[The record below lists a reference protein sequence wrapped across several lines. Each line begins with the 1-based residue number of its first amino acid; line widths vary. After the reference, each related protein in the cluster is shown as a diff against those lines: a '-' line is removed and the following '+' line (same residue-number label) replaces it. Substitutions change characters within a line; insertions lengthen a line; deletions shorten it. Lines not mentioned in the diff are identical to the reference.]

1 MDMKKTLLT
10 LAAMMFAT
18 SAMGQLQY
26 DMTPDTGPVKGG
38 ANKVVTEVFTV
49 EKKNGKW
56 VRAGKPDPWGEMGVY
71 PEESECTYDRNGKLT
86 SKTTVFEGTKT
97 EYAYQYTTDGK
108 LAETKKTENGK
119 LTSVM
124 RYRYTAGK
132 LTGTSEDTFYN
143 GQKSTQDSPITT
155 GKTETDAAGNV
166 TEHGDQPSDYVKR
179 DRQGRLLEFSINNE
193 MDGYVDSR
201 KYTYDEEGRV
211 VKIEVSD
218 GDTLTY
224 HYVKQDEKG
233 NWTGLLIV
241 SGETPIGAVDR
252 KIIYY

>member
-1 MDMKKTLLT
+1 MKKTLLT

-18 SAMGQLQY
+18 NAMGQLQY

-49 EKKNGKW
+49 EKKNDKW

-108 LAETKKTENGK
+108 LAETQKTENGK

-166 TEHGDQPSDYVKR
+166 TEYGDQPSDYVKR
-179 DRQGRLLEFSINNE
+179 DKQGRLLEFSINNE

>member
-1 MDMKKTLLT
+1 MPTNI
-10 LAAMMFAT
+10 
-18 SAMGQLQY
+18 Q
-26 DMTPDTGPVKGG
+26 P
-38 ANKVVTEVFTV
+38 TE
-49 EKKNGKW
+49 NW
-56 VRAGKPDPWGEMGVY
+56 PKP
-71 PEESECTYDRNGKLT
+71 K
-86 SKTTVFEGTKT
+86 
-97 EYAYQYTTDGK
+97 DGK
-108 LAETKKTENGK
+108 RQTDLRHALPIYGRQTDRDVGRHI
-119 LTSVM
+119 LQ
-124 RYRYTAGK
+124 RA
-132 LTGTSEDTFYN
+132 
-143 GQKSTQDSPITT
+143 KSTQDSPITT

-179 DRQGRLLEFSINNE
+179 DKQGRLLEFSINNE

-224 HYVKQDEKG
+224 HYVKQDER

>member
-1 MDMKKTLLT
+1 MGIKKMLTT
-10 LAAMMFAT
+10 LAAVVCAT

-38 ANKVVTEVFTV
+38 ASKVVTEVFTV
-49 EKKNGKW
+49 EMKNGKW
-56 VRAGKPDPWGEMGVY
+56 VRSGKPDPWGEMGVY
-71 PEESECTYDRNGKLT
+71 PEESVCTYRRDGRLQTKSTTFDGVSSECTYQYDANGLLSEKRT
-86 SKTTVFEGTKT
+86 
-97 EYAYQYTTDGK
+97 
-108 LAETKKTENGK
+108 TENGK
-119 LTSVM
+119 LQSIM

-132 LTGTSEDTFYN
+132 LTGTSEETYYN
-143 GQKSTQDSPITT
+143 GQKSTQDTPVTT

-179 DRQGRLLEFSINNE
+179 DKQGRLREFSINNE

-233 NWTGLLIV
+233 NWTGLLIM
-241 SGETPIGAVDR
+241 SGETPIGGVQR
-252 KIIYY
+252 TITYY

>member
-1 MDMKKTLLT
+1 
-10 LAAMMFAT
+10 
-18 SAMGQLQY
+18 MGQLQY

-108 LAETKKTENGK
+108 LAETKDGK
-119 LTSVM
+119 RQTDLRHALPIYGRQTDRDVG
-124 RYRYTAGK
+124 RHILQRA
-132 LTGTSEDTFYN
+132 
-143 GQKSTQDSPITT
+143 KSTQDSPITT

-179 DRQGRLLEFSINNE
+179 DKQGRLLEFSINNE

-211 VKIEVSD
+211 VKLKSA
-218 GDTLTY
+218 TAT
-224 HYVKQDEKG
+224 
-233 NWTGLLIV
+233 
-241 SGETPIGAVDR
+241 R
-252 KIIYY
+252 

>member
-1 MDMKKTLLT
+1 MKKTLLT

-143 GQKSTQDSPITT
+143 GLKSTQDSPITT
-155 GKTETDAAGNV
+155 GKTEIDAAGNV

-179 DRQGRLLEFSINNE
+179 DKQGRLLEFSINNE

>member
-1 MDMKKTLLT
+1 MIATL
-10 LAAMMFAT
+10 FFYAT
-18 SAMGQLQY
+18 SVMGQLQY
-26 DMTPDTGPVKGG
+26 DMTPYTGPVKNG
-38 ANKVVTEVFTV
+38 AYKVITEVFTL

-56 VRAGKPDPWGEMGVY
+56 TRAGKPDPWGEIGVY

-86 SKTTVFEGTKT
+86 GKTTVFEDTKT
-97 EYAYQYTTDGK
+97 EYAYRYATDGT
-108 LAETKKTENGK
+108 LAETRKTENGR

-132 LTGTSEDTFYN
+132 LTGTSEDTYYN

-155 GKTETDAAGNV
+155 GRTETDVAGNI
-166 TEHGDQPSDYVKR
+166 TEYGDQPSDYVKR
-179 DRQGRLLEFSINNE
+179 DKQGRLLEFSINNE

-241 SGETPIGAVDR
+241 SGQTPIGAVDR

>member
-1 MDMKKTLLT
+1 MKKTLLT

-143 GQKSTQDSPITT
+143 GQKVRRTHPSLPARPRPTLPETLRSTATSPVTT
-155 GKTETDAAGNV
+155 LSGTNRAGCWNF
-166 TEHGDQPSDYVKR
+166 PSTTR
-179 DRQGRLLEFSINNE
+179 WTATWTRANIPTT
-193 MDGYVDSR
+193 R
-201 KYTYDEEGRV
+201 KD
-211 VKIEVSD
+211 VS
-218 GDTLTY
+218 
-224 HYVKQDEKG
+224 
-233 NWTGLLIV
+233 
-241 SGETPIGAVDR
+241 
-252 KIIYY
+252 